1 MKKINCLLL
10 LSLLLSLTS
19 CIKEK
24 PNERAI
30 LNLQGPVKSC
40 EYNTRVQKYFF
51 EENGMFMA
59 YEVLFDGYH
68 WTTELNHR
76 EIVLKSPDSNI
87 NNSVVLSYDKKGR
100 LTKVVEENVEL
111 KGKNVTKYKYK
122 GDDVLPYFKSFESSE
137 GKVKGDITYNKVD
150 DYGNWLSMT
159 WNNETD
165 ERVFTYYD
173 LYDASGSLT
182 NCPTD
187 VTFDK
192 ELFMSTLIS
201 ILILIAFFAM
211 LIHMSWVIFN
221 GKLRMDYTVID
232 FVERRRS
239 KGISEVATDE
249 ENQMAKD
256 LISSVYNQW
265 KTIKLDEVEAYLP
278 SKGTVVHKS
287 YDAVK
292 KAVALNPTDEEAVNF
307 INNFSEIL
315 NRTMERQFTGSKIF
329 IGIAIVVAIVISLIG
344 ALPMGIFIVCGCILY
359 FLSSRKALW
368 QIFKDES
375 KGGNKSNFL
384 NAMIGGLFA
393 GVATAKTVRTVTKWD
408 DGTTTTEDDHSETWF
423 SLIFLIIGCVL
434 LSVAIYL
441 IAFINYLRNYVIY
454 W

>member
-76 EIVLKSPDSNI
+76 EIVLKSPDPNI

-137 GKVKGDITYNKVD
+137 GKVEGDITYNKVD

-211 LIHMSWVIFN
+211 LIHMSWVIFK

-292 KAVALNPTDEEAVNF
+292 KAVALNPTDEEAVYF

-329 IGIAIVVAIVISLIG
+329 IGIAIVLAIVISLIG

-393 GVATAKTVRTVTKWD
+393 SVATAKTVRTVTKWD

-423 SLIFLIIGCVL
+423 ALIFLIIGCVL